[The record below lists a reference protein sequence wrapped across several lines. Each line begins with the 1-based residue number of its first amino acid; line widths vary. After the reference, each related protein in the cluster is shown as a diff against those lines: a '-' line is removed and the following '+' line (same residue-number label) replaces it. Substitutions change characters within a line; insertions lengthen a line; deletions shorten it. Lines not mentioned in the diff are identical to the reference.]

1 MALILKDRVQETST
15 TTGTG
20 TFTLNGAVEG
30 FSSFS
35 VIGDGNTTYYSIT
48 SQGTQ
53 FEIGIGT
60 YTSSG
65 TTLSRDT
72 VLASS
77 NSNNLVNFSAGTKNV
92 FVTYPAGKSVNLDSS
107 DNLDLTGKSIIST
120 SNGNI
125 VILPNGTGKVSL
137 DGIFYPSAD
146 GSAGQFIKTDGS
158 GVLSFASAGIS
169 WQSVQT
175 TGFTAVTNRG
185 YPCNTTSA
193 AFTVTLPSSA
203 SVGDQ
208 IAIVDYAGTFA
219 TNNITLNP
227 NGNKINGATSNKL
240 IISNREGIILT
251 YIDSTQGWVV
261 TTAANDGTLALAGVP
276 GAPTIGTATATGAT
290 TATVSFTAPASNGG
304 FTITSYTATSSPGN
318 ITGTLSQAE
327 SGTITVTGLTGSTN
341 YTFTVTAT
349 NSAGTSAASAASNQI
364 TTSAPPYSIDF
375 LVIAG
380 GGGGGKY
387 YGGGGGAGGYRT
399 STQSVTQGTVIT
411 VTVGDGGAGSPGN
424 GRGSNG
430 ADSSISGT
438 GLTTITSTGGGAGG
452 GLGATNGNS
461 GGSGGGGGSGGSG
474 GAGNTPSTS
483 PSQGNNGESGSF
495 GRGGGGSGEAGGTDG
510 QSEGGDGTDS
520 SITGSSVTRAGGGG
534 GSAFSTTNGGTGGG
548 GNAASDGQPAGSGS
562 ANTGSGGGG
571 GSGPQASG
579 SGGKG
584 VVILSVPTANYS
596 ATTTGSPTVTTSGS
610 NTIMQFDG
618 SGSYTT

>member
-92 FVTYPAGKSVNLDSS
+92 FVTYPAGKSVNLNSS
-107 DNLDLTGKSIIST
+107 NNLDLTGKSIIST

-125 VILPNGTGKVSL
+125 TLTPDGSGKVVL
-137 DGIFYPSAD
+137 DGLSYPVAD

-193 AFTVTLPSSA
+193 AFTVTLPLSA

-219 TNNITLNP
+219 TNNLTLNP
-227 NGNKINGATSNKL
+227 NGLKINASTQNKV

-261 TTAANDGTLALAGVP
+261 TSAANDGTLALAGAP
-276 GAPTIGTATATGAT
+276 GAPTIGTATATSAT
-290 TATVSFTAPASNGG
+290 SATVTYTAPSANGG
-304 FTITSYTATSSPGN
+304 FTITSYTATSSPGG
-318 ITGTLSQAE
+318 ITGTLVNE
-327 SGTITVTGLTGSTN
+327 GSGTITVTGLTAETS

-349 NSAGTSAASAASNQI
+349 NAIGTGPASAASNSI
-364 TTSAPPYSIDF
+364 TTPAATYTANF
-375 LVIAG
+375 LVVAG
-380 GGGGGKY
+380 GGGNQVQQGAARESGSGGGGLRTSYGPSGGGGSAESTLTFSAGTVYTCTVGAGAGGKAN
-387 YGGGGGAGGYRT
+387 GDNSSISGSDISTVTSSGGGAGANF
-399 STQSVTQGTVIT
+399 
-411 VTVGDGGAGSPGN
+411 DGNSGSPG
-424 GRGSNG
+424 GSG
-430 ADSSISGT
+430 GGGWYTGGGGSGT
-438 GLTTITSTGGGAGG
+438 ANQGYNGDQGYTGSPYGGTGGGAGG
-452 GLGATNGNS
+452 PGGRDTSVGPGLSVSISGSGITYAAGGVSNNFPGTVRNTPGPANSGNGAGGAAS
-461 GGSGGGGGSGGSG
+461 GGSG
-474 GAGNTPSTS
+474 
-483 PSQGNNGESGSF
+483 
-495 GRGGGGSGEAGGTDG
+495 
-510 QSEGGDGTDS
+510 
-520 SITGSSVTRAGGGG
+520 I
-534 GSAFSTTNGGTGGG
+534 
-548 GNAASDGQPAGSGS
+548 
-562 ANTGSGGGG
+562 
-571 GSGPQASG
+571 
-579 SGGKG
+579 
-584 VVILSVPTANYS
+584 VVLRVPTASYS
-596 ATTTGSPTVTTSGS
+596 GTTSGSPTVTT
-610 NTIMQFDG
+610 DG
-618 SGSYTT
+618 SFKVITFTGTGTYTG